1 MSKETY
7 LQLKKEFWM
16 RFAFNVGIAGIGLV
30 LLIVMI
36 FNQSRYIPYLLV
48 VMGMI
53 SLMNQV
59 LVMPTKAKK
68 DAFEKEHPEWKE
80 GSVKGVKVDS
90 QEQSKRYGVSLIAL
104 IVVIGS
110 FFAMYR
116 PTLQA
121 QKEQEE
127 KVEIRQKLQPAMENI
142 QKQEQSSREAVQSQ
156 MKDLLR
162 TPSSAQKQR
171 QQVGNDQDC
180 LLLTNH

>member
-7 LQLKKEFWM
+7 IQVKKEFWM

-36 FNQSRYIPYLLV
+36 FNKSRYIPYLLV

-68 DAFEKEHPEWKE
+68 DACEKEHPDWKE
-80 GSVKGVKVDS
+80 LSTKGVKVDS

-104 IVVIGS
+104 LVVVGA
-110 FFAMYR
+110 FFALYR

-127 KVEIRQKLQPAMENI
+127 KVEIRQKLQPAVENI

-156 MKDLLR
+156 VKDLLR
-162 TPSSAQKQR
+162 TPSSSSETEATS
-171 QQVGNDQDC
+171 GE
-180 LLLTNH
+180 

>member
-1 MSKETY
+1 MSKEAY
-7 LQLKKEFWM
+7 LQLKKEFWL
-16 RFAFNVGIAGIGLV
+16 RFAFNLGIAGIGLV

-68 DAFEKEHPEWKE
+68 VACEKEHPEWKDL
-80 GSVKGVKVDS
+80 SVKGVKVDS
-90 QEQSKRYGVSLIAL
+90 KEQSKRYGVSLIAL
-104 IVVIGS
+104 LVVIGA

-121 QKEQEE
+121 QKEQ
-127 KVEIRQKLQPAMENI
+127 VEIQQKLQPAVENI
-142 QKQEQSSREAVQSQ
+142 QKQEQSSREEVQSK

-162 TPSSAQKQR
+162 TPSSSSETEATS
-171 QQVGNDQDC
+171 GE
-180 LLLTNH
+180 

>member
-1 MSKETY
+1 M
-7 LQLKKEFWM
+7 
-16 RFAFNVGIAGIGLV
+16 GIAGIGLV

-80 GSVKGVKVDS
+80 VSVKGVKVDS

-104 IVVIGS
+104 LVVVGA
-110 FFAMYR
+110 FFALYR
-116 PTLQA
+116 PTLHA
-121 QKEQEE
+121 QKRARGESGNPS
-127 KVEIRQKLQPAMENI
+127 EIAASCGEYPKARTKLERSGPVSDERLVADTKFQIRNRSNKWGMI
-142 QKQEQSSREAVQSQ
+142 SLIDFR
-156 MKDLLR
+156 
-162 TPSSAQKQR
+162 
-171 QQVGNDQDC
+171 
-180 LLLTNH
+180 

>member
-1 MSKETY
+1 
-7 LQLKKEFWM
+7 M

-68 DAFEKEHPEWKE
+68 DVCEKERPEWKE
-80 GSVKGVKVDS
+80 LSIKGVKVDS
-90 QEQSKRYGVSLIAL
+90 KEQSKRYGVSLIAL
-104 IVVIGS
+104 LVVIGA

-121 QKEQEE
+121 QKEQVE
-127 KVEIRQKLQPAMENI
+127 KVEIQQKLQPAVENI

-162 TPSSAQKQR
+162 IPSSSSETEATS
-171 QQVGNDQDC
+171 GE
-180 LLLTNH
+180 

>member
-1 MSKETY
+1 MSKEAY
-7 LQLKKEFWM
+7 LQLKKEFLI
-16 RFAFNVGIAGIGLV
+16 RFVFNVGIAGIGLV
-30 LLIVMI
+30 LLMIMI

-59 LVMPTKAKK
+59 LVMPTKTKK
-68 DAFEKEHPEWKE
+68 DACEKEHPEWKE
-80 GSVKGVKVDS
+80 LLTKGVKVDS
-90 QEQSKRYGVSLIAL
+90 KEQSKRYGVSLIAL
-104 IVVIGS
+104 LVVIGA

-142 QKQEQSSREAVQSQ
+142 QKQE
-156 MKDLLR
+156 
-162 TPSSAQKQR
+162 
-171 QQVGNDQDC
+171 
-180 LLLTNH
+180 

>member
-16 RFAFNVGIAGIGLV
+16 RLAFNVGIAGIGLV

-59 LVMPTKAKK
+59 LVMPTKEKK
-68 DAFEKEHPEWKE
+68 DACEK
-80 GSVKGVKVDS
+80 
-90 QEQSKRYGVSLIAL
+90 EQSKRYGVSLIAL
-104 IVVIGS
+104 IVVIGA

-121 QKEQEE
+121 QK
-127 KVEIRQKLQPAMENI
+127 
-142 QKQEQSSREAVQSQ
+142 
-156 MKDLLR
+156 
-162 TPSSAQKQR
+162 
-171 QQVGNDQDC
+171 
-180 LLLTNH
+180 

>member
-1 MSKETY
+1 MKSYNIERTTWFSF
-7 LQLKKEFWM
+7 L
-16 RFAFNVGIAGIGLV
+16 
-30 LLIVMI
+30 
-36 FNQSRYIPYLLV
+36 
-48 VMGMI
+48 
-53 SLMNQV
+53 
-59 LVMPTKAKK
+59 
-68 DAFEKEHPEWKE
+68 
-80 GSVKGVKVDS
+80 
-90 QEQSKRYGVSLIAL
+90 
-104 IVVIGS
+104 VVIGA

-180 LLLTNH
+180 LLLTNHREITVLSVIFLSSLLPRINP

>member
-1 MSKETY
+1 MSKDTY
-7 LQLKKEFWM
+7 LQVKKEFWM
-16 RFAFNVGIAGIGLV
+16 RFTFNVGIAGIGLV

-59 LVMPTKAKK
+59 LVMPTKTKK
-68 DAFEKEHPEWKE
+68 DACEKEHPEWKE
-80 GSVKGVKVDS
+80 LSTKGVKVDS
-90 QEQSKRYGVSLIAL
+90 KEQSKRYGVSLIAL
-104 IVVIGS
+104 LVVIGA

-116 PTLQA
+116 PTLKA
-121 QKEQEE
+121 QKEQ
-127 KVEIRQKLQPAMENI
+127 VEIQQKLQPAVENI

-162 TPSSAQKQR
+162 TPSSSSETEATS
-171 QQVGNDQDC
+171 GE
-180 LLLTNH
+180 

>member
-1 MSKETY
+1 MSKEIY
-7 LQLKKEFWM
+7 LQLKKEFRM
-16 RFAFNVGIAGIGLV
+16 RFAFNLGIAGIGLV

-36 FNQSRYIPYLLV
+36 FNKSRYIPYLLV

-68 DAFEKEHPEWKE
+68 DACEKEHPEWKE
-80 GSVKGVKVDS
+80 VSVKGVKVDS

-121 QKEQEE
+121 QKEQVE
-127 KVEIRQKLQPAMENI
+127 KVEIQQKLQLAVENI

-162 TPSSAQKQR
+162 TPSSSSEIEATS
-171 QQVGNDQDC
+171 GE
-180 LLLTNH
+180 

>member
-1 MSKETY
+1 MSKEAY
-7 LQLKKEFWM
+7 LQLKKEFWI
-16 RFAFNVGIAGIGLV
+16 RFSFNVGIAGIGLV

-68 DAFEKEHPEWKE
+68 DACEKEHPDWKDL
-80 GSVKGVKVDS
+80 SVKGVKVDS

-104 IVVIGS
+104 LVVIGA

-121 QKEQEE
+121 QKEQVE
-127 KVEIRQKLQPAMENI
+127 KVEIQQKLQPA
-142 QKQEQSSREAVQSQ
+142 V
-156 MKDLLR
+156 
-162 TPSSAQKQR
+162 
-171 QQVGNDQDC
+171 
-180 LLLTNH
+180 